1 MAADDS
7 EVTPC
12 AGATVPTELPLPN
25 PGKTRTRTKIGKWWL
40 ATLLVLIAVAVFIG
54 YQLCYPSDK
63 IQGPIYQGKTARQ
76 WFAEAEATPGT
87 RFLNSESYRAFVAME
102 GDAVP
107 FLIAT
112 FHKNRKSRLEYWYGG
127 LFRYLPNRVA
137 DFLPLPHSTG
147 FYVNRKLTTLH
158 LLGVIGMEQRF
169 KCLNG
174 VPWSSKISITNAL
187 PVFQA
192 ALTDSHSKLKL
203 FAAQDCRG
211 LGFLASPLVPELIA
225 IAATPKHPGCVQAVQ
240 TLGII
245 GPAASNAVPVLIQ
258 IVANPQHTDRL
269 YAAQALGSISAADP
283 AAAFAL
289 AASLDDSDTEYRQVA
304 LRALAANGV
313 TPSELLPRLRALR
326 QDTNEWF
333 YTYASLALWNHDRQN
348 PELFQAVACTLPTN
362 ACGLVSTLAD
372 LGPRAAPFVPALQR
386 KLSDTN
392 VSVFV
397 RRALRQITNAP
408 MTPY

>member
-1 MAADDS
+1 M
-7 EVTPC
+7 
-12 AGATVPTELPLPN
+12 
-25 PGKTRTRTKIGKWWL
+25 WWL
-40 ATLLVLIAVAVFIG
+40 TALLALVAVAACIF
-54 YQLCYPSDK
+54 YPLCFPRELIHGPS
-63 IQGPIYQGKTARQ
+63 YQGKTARQ

-112 FHKNRKSRLEYWYGG
+112 FNKNRKSRLEYWYGG
-127 LFRYLPNRVA
+127 LFRYFPNRVA
-137 DFLPLPHSTG
+137 DFLPLPHSAG
-147 FYVNRKLTTLH
+147 FYVNRKLKALH

-192 ALTDSHSKLKL
+192 ALTDSHSMLNE
-203 FAAQDCRG
+203 FAAQDGRG

-225 IAATPKHPGCVQAVQ
+225 IAANPKHPGCVQAIQ

-258 IVANPQHTDRL
+258 IVANPRHADRL
-269 YAAQALGSISAADP
+269 YAAQAIGNISAADP

-289 AASLDDSDTEYRQVA
+289 ASSLDDSDTEYRQVA

-333 YTYASLALWNHDRQN
+333 YTYTSLALWNHDRQN
-348 PELFQAVACTLPTN
+348 SELFQAVASTLPTN

-372 LGPRAAPFVPALQR
+372 LGPRAAPFVPELQR

-392 VSVFV
+392 HCDIV
-397 RRALRQITNAP
+397 RRALRRITNAP
-408 MTPY
+408 MTPH